1 MRESGE
7 ESACAIAT
15 ELRRA
20 HSDPSVTTPHAAA
33 RAAPPDRVTLELINV
48 EASTRAPGAPRR
60 PRPHERPP
68 HPCATPSHSIRSGHP
83 RAAPPCVRARRRTR
97 VVRASLAAAALPCPS
112 CCPAPAASRRSPTP
126 GSPGGAGT
134 PARPRTGPRP
144 RTGLRRRE
152 LERRSCALVHLSRA
166 AACLIGLHLSP
177 GPDVHSRCRRVRLA
191 AGGGTGVHACC
202 GENT

>member
-15 ELRRA
+15 ELRGA

-33 RAAPPDRVTLELINV
+33 RAAPPDRVPLELINV

-68 HPCATPSHSIRSGHP
+68 HPCATPSHSLRSGHP

-144 RTGLRRRE
+144 RTGLDCVVV
-152 LERRSCALVHLSRA
+152 SWSA
-166 AACLIGLHLSP
+166 AAARLCTSP
-177 GPDVHSRCRRVRLA
+177 ALQPV
-191 AGGGTGVHACC
+191 
-202 GENT
+202 

>member
-33 RAAPPDRVTLELINV
+33 RAAPPDRVPLELINV

-68 HPCATPSHSIRSGHP
+68 HPCATPSHSIRSVHP
-83 RAAPPCVRARRRTR
+83 RAAPPCVRARRRSAA
-97 VVRASLAAAALPCPS
+97 RASLAAAALPGPS
-112 CCPAPAASRRSPTP
+112 CSPAPAASRRSPTP

-134 PARPRTGPRP
+134 PARPRTGPTSSSDRSWT
-144 RTGLRRRE
+144 RHRE

-177 GPDVHSRCRRVRLA
+177 GPDVHLSLPACAPRCWRRDRRARLLW
-191 AGGGTGVHACC
+191 
-202 GENT
+202 

>member
-1 MRESGE
+1 MRESVE

-15 ELRRA
+15 ELRGA

-33 RAAPPDRVTLELINV
+33 RAAPPDRVPLELINV

-177 GPDVHSRCRRVRLA
+177 ALD
-191 AGGGTGVHACC
+191 VHACC